1 VGGRLDAAL
10 ADSGAV
16 GSLRL
21 QLNTV
26 KNQVAA
32 LSALNPAEISANI
45 GTVGDLKQRVFM
57 LESRR

>member
-1 VGGRLDAAL
+1 
-10 ADSGAV
+10 V

-45 GTVGDLKQRVFM
+45 GVVGDLKQRVFM